1 MIPETKKLY
10 WLVQDDDGP
19 GSVIGFVANEDQGGL
34 VIGGPTGTHC
44 TGHGE
49 GWRSKWAE
57 LLAAGFHEIVRPN
70 WTPPR
75 LSRNERILLKQYT
88 EREET

>member
-10 WLVQDDDGP
+10 WLVRDDGEP
-19 GSVIGFVANEDQGGL
+19 ASVIGFVAHEDQGGL

-44 TGHGE
+44 TGHSE

-57 LLAAGFHEIVRPN
+57 LEAAGYREIVRPD
-70 WTPPR
+70 WSPPR
-75 LSRNERILLKQYT
+75 LSRNERKLVRLYT
-88 EREET
+88 ERGEA